1 MGQGM
6 VIVPRGN
13 PVFENLNS
21 YYLDLRRLLE
31 HCQGEM
37 GSGAIYLKSPTAEG
51 VLLFEAHEVLGGTY
65 ENRGEKL
72 AGKAAIDRL
81 LTPSPTENYQV
92 SIYEMA
98 PEEAYYWSS
107 IPNAKRIYEDLST
120 EFTDLEGLIK
130 KMSSEK
136 LSGYI
141 EISLNSDLD
150 GGFLFFR
157 NGQVVGGYYFW
168 EKNFS
173 ASRESQDLLL
183 RKAKRSG
190 GIFHVSRISVESN
203 AVKEVSKKPSAP
215 EVIGALEE
223 LLALLESLCTSSQT
237 IKADFNTLLKK
248 RFLDLADEYAFL
260 DPFAGEFQYSGRK
273 IRLASAVSDDDLAK
287 GLLTAVAG
295 LVRDQGLK
303 VPFNS
308 RLEGW
313 LQKHRKKL
321 LSLGISVD
329 NLLSV
334 QKIPQAGLR
343 QQPKSA

>member
-1 MGQGM
+1 MINELGQGM

-51 VLLFEAHEVLGGTY
+51 AIFFEAHEVLGGTF
-65 ENRGEKL
+65 ENRLEKL

-92 SIYEMA
+92 SIYEVA

-141 EISLNSDLD
+141 EISLNSELD

-173 ASRESQDLLL
+173 TSRENQDLLL
-183 RKAKRSG
+183 RKAKRNG
-190 GIFHVSRISVESN
+190 GIFHVSKISVETKK
-203 AVKEVSKKPSAP
+203 ARETPKKESTP
-215 EVIGALEE
+215 EVVAALEG
-223 LLALLESLCTSSQT
+223 LLDLLESFFTSSQPL
-237 IKADFNTLLKK
+237 KGDFNTLLKK
-248 RFLDLADEYAFL
+248 KFLDLADEYAFL

-273 IRLASAVSDDDLAK
+273 IRFASEANDAELAK
-287 GLLTAVAG
+287 GLLVAVAG
-295 LVRDQGLK
+295 MVRDQGLNA
-303 VPFNS
+303 PFRS

-313 LQKHRKKL
+313 IQTHRKKF

-329 NLLSV
+329 SLLAV
-334 QKIPQAGLR
+334 Q
-343 QQPKSA
+343 

>member
-1 MGQGM
+1 M

-21 YYLDLRRLLE
+21 YYLELRRLLE

-51 VLLFEAHEVLGGTY
+51 AIFFEAHELLGGMY

-72 AGKAAIDRL
+72 AGKAAIERL
-81 LTPSPTENYQV
+81 LTPSPAENYQV
-92 SIYEMA
+92 SIYDVA
-98 PEEAYYWSS
+98 PEEVYYWSS
-107 IPNAKRIYEDLST
+107 IPSAKRIYEDLST

-130 KMSSEK
+130 KMGSEK

-141 EISLNSDLD
+141 EVSLNSELD
-150 GGFLFFR
+150 GGVLFFR

-173 ASRESQDLLL
+173 PSRENQALLL

-190 GIFHVSRISVESN
+190 GIFHVSKISVESKE
-203 AVKEVSKKPSAP
+203 VKEAPKKASSP
-215 EVIGALEE
+215 EVITALEE
-223 LLALLESLCTSSQT
+223 MLALLESLCTSSQT
-237 IKADFNTLLKK
+237 VKADFNTLLKK
-248 RFLDLADEYAFL
+248 KFLDLADEYAFL
-260 DPFAGEFQYSGRK
+260 DPFAGDFRYAERK
-273 IRLASAVSDDDLAK
+273 IRLASEVSDTDLAK
-287 GLLTAVAG
+287 GLLAAVAG
-295 LVRDQGLK
+295 VVRDQGLK
-303 VPFNS
+303 VPFGS

-313 LQKHRKKL
+313 LQKHGKRL

-329 NLLSV
+329 TLL
-334 QKIPQAGLR
+334 AAR
-343 QQPKSA
+343 

>member
-1 MGQGM
+1 M

-31 HCQGEM
+31 HYQGEM

-51 VLLFEAHEVLGGTY
+51 AIYFEAHELLGGTF

-72 AGKAAIDRL
+72 AGKAAVERL
-81 LTPSPTENYQV
+81 LTPLSSENYQV
-92 SIYEMA
+92 SIYGVE

-130 KMSSEK
+130 KMSSER

-141 EISLNSDLD
+141 EISLNSELD

-168 EKNFS
+168 EKNFN
-173 ASRESQDLLL
+173 ASRESQELLL
-183 RKAKRSG
+183 RKAKRTG
-190 GIFHVSRISVESN
+190 GIFHVSKISVEPKQP
-203 AVKEVSKKPSAP
+203 KEVSKKGSTP
-215 EVIGALEE
+215 EVIAALEE
-223 LLALLESLCTSSQT
+223 LLILLETLFTSNQT
-237 IKADFNTLLKK
+237 VKADFNTLLKK
-248 RFLDLADEYAFL
+248 KFLSMAEEYAFL
-260 DPFAGEFQYSGRK
+260 DPFAGEFQYSGSK
-273 IRLASAVSDDDLAK
+273 IRLASDVTDAELTK
-287 GLLTAVAG
+287 GLLVAVAG
-295 LVRDQGLK
+295 LMRDQGLNPALK
-303 VPFNS
+303 G
-308 RLEGW
+308 RLDGW
-313 LQKHRKKL
+313 LQKHRKKF

-329 NLLSV
+329 SLLAV
-334 QKIPQAGLR
+334 Q
-343 QQPKSA
+343 

>member
-1 MGQGM
+1 M

-21 YYLDLRRLLE
+21 YYLELRRLLE

-51 VLLFEAHEVLGGTY
+51 AIFFEAHELLGGMY

-72 AGKAAIDRL
+72 AGKAAIERL
-81 LTPSPTENYQV
+81 LTPSPAENYQV
-92 SIYEMA
+92 SIYDVA
-98 PEEAYYWSS
+98 PEEVYYWSS
-107 IPNAKRIYEDLST
+107 IPSAKRIYEDLST

-141 EISLNSDLD
+141 EVSLNSELD

-173 ASRESQDLLL
+173 PSKENQALLL

-190 GIFHVSRISVESN
+190 GIFHVSKISVESKE
-203 AVKEVSKKPSAP
+203 VKEAPKKASSP
-215 EVIGALEE
+215 EVITALEE
-223 LLALLESLCTSSQT
+223 MLALLDSLCTSSQT
-237 IKADFNTLLKK
+237 VKADFNTLLKK
-248 RFLDLADEYAFL
+248 KFLDLADEYAFL
-260 DPFAGEFQYSGRK
+260 DPFAGDVQYAERK
-273 IRLASAVSDDDLAK
+273 IRLASEVSDTDLAK
-287 GLLTAVAG
+287 GLLAAVAG
-295 LVRDQGLK
+295 VVRDQGLK
-303 VPFNS
+303 VPFGS
-308 RLEGW
+308 RLDGW
-313 LQKHRKKL
+313 LQKHGKRL

-329 NLLSV
+329 TLL
-334 QKIPQAGLR
+334 AAR
-343 QQPKSA
+343 

>member
-51 VLLFEAHEVLGGTY
+51 VLFFEAHELLGGTY

-107 IPNAKRIYEDLST
+107 IPNAKRIYKDLST

-141 EISLNSDLD
+141 EISLNSELD

-215 EVIGALEE
+215 EVIAALED

-260 DPFAGEFQYSGRK
+260 DPFAGEFQYSGWK
-273 IRLASAVSDDDLAK
+273 IRLASAVSDADLAK

-313 LQKHRKKL
+313 LQKHRKRL

-329 NLLSV
+329 SLLAV
-334 QKIPQAGLR
+334 Q
-343 QQPKSA
+343 

>member
-1 MGQGM
+1 LGVHQQGQGM

-13 PVFENLNS
+13 PVFENLNG

-31 HCQGEM
+31 HYQGEM
-37 GSGAIYLKSPTAEG
+37 GSGGIYLKSPTAEG
-51 VLLFEAHEVLGGTY
+51 AIFFEAHELLGGTF
-65 ENRGEKL
+65 ENRDEKL
-72 AGKAAIDRL
+72 AGKAAIERL
-81 LTPSPTENYQV
+81 LTPLPTENYQV
-92 SIYEMA
+92 SIYGVE

-130 KMSSEK
+130 KMSSER

-141 EISLNSDLD
+141 EVSLNSELD

-173 ASRESQDLLL
+173 ASKESQALLL

-190 GIFHVSRISVESN
+190 GIFHVSKISVET
-203 AVKEVSKKPSAP
+203 KESRETSKREPAP
-215 EVIGALEE
+215 EVLGALEE
-223 LLALLESLCTSSQT
+223 LLALLESFLTSNQT
-237 IKADFNTLLKK
+237 VKGDFNTLLKK
-248 RFLDLADEYAFL
+248 KFLDLADEYTFL

-273 IRLASAVSDDDLAK
+273 IRFVSETKDAELAK
-287 GLLTAVAG
+287 GVLVAVSG
-295 LVRDQGLK
+295 LVRDHGLNA
-303 VPFNS
+303 PFKS
-308 RLEGW
+308 GLDGW

-329 NLLSV
+329 SLLTV
-334 QKIPQAGLR
+334 Q
-343 QQPKSA
+343 

>member
-1 MGQGM
+1 M

-37 GSGAIYLKSPTAEG
+37 GFGAIYLKSSTAEG
-51 VLLFEAHEVLGGTY
+51 AIFFEAHELLGGTY
-65 ENRGEKL
+65 ENRGQKL

-81 LTPSPTENYQV
+81 LTPSRTENYQV
-92 SIYEMA
+92 SIYEVA

-136 LSGYI
+136 LSGFI
-141 EISLNSDLD
+141 EVSLNSERD

-157 NGQVVGGYYFW
+157 NGRVVGGYYFW
-168 EKNFS
+168 EKNLS
-173 ASRESQDLLL
+173 ASRENQDLLL

-190 GIFHVSRISVESN
+190 GVFHVSRISMES
-203 AVKEVSKKPSAP
+203 KEAKEISKKPLAP
-215 EVIGALEE
+215 EVIAALEE
-223 LLALLESLCTSSQT
+223 LLALLESLCSFGQI
-237 IKADFNTLLKK
+237 IKVDFNRLLKK

-260 DPFAGEFQYSGRK
+260 DPFAGEFQYSSGK
-273 IRLASAVSDDDLAK
+273 IRLASEVSDAELTK
-287 GLLTAVAG
+287 GLLAAVTG
-295 LVRDQGLK
+295 LVRDHGLK
-303 VPFNS
+303 AAFNS

-329 NLLSV
+329 NLLAV
-334 QKIPQAGLR
+334 Q
-343 QQPKSA
+343 

>member
-1 MGQGM
+1 M
-6 VIVPRGN
+6 VIIPRGN

-31 HCQGEM
+31 HFQGEM
-37 GSGAIYLKSPTAEG
+37 GSGGIYLKSPTAEG
-51 VLLFEAHEVLGGTY
+51 AVFFEAHELLGGTY
-65 ENRGEKL
+65 ETRGERL

-81 LTPSPTENYQV
+81 LTPSSTENYQV
-92 SIYEMA
+92 SIYDIE

-107 IPNAKRIYEDLST
+107 IPDAKRIYEDLST

-141 EISLNSDLD
+141 EISLNSEMD
-150 GGFLFFR
+150 GGLLFLR

-168 EKNFS
+168 EKSFS
-173 ASRESQDLLL
+173 TSKENQDLLL

-190 GIFHVSRISVESN
+190 GIFHVSKISMES
-203 AVKEVSKKPSAP
+203 KEARETSKREPSP
-215 EVIGALEE
+215 EVLSAMEE
-223 LLALLESLCTSSQT
+223 LLVLFENFFTSNQSG
-237 IKADFNTLLKK
+237 KGDFNALLKK
-248 RFLDLADEYAFL
+248 KFLDLADEYAFL

-273 IRLASAVSDDDLAK
+273 VRFAGEAKDAELTKALLVAVTGLA
-287 GLLTAVAG
+287 
-295 LVRDQGLK
+295 RDQGLS
-303 VPFNS
+303 VPFKS

-329 NLLSV
+329 SLLAV
-334 QKIPQAGLR
+334 R
-343 QQPKSA
+343 

>member
-1 MGQGM
+1 M

-31 HCQGEM
+31 HYQGEM
-37 GSGAIYLKSPTAEG
+37 GSGAIHLKSLSAEG
-51 VLLFEAHEVLGGTY
+51 AVFFEAHEVLGGTY

-72 AGKAAIDRL
+72 AGKAAVDRL
-81 LTPSPTENYQV
+81 LTPSPAENYQV
-92 SIYEMA
+92 GIYEVT

-120 EFTDLEGLIK
+120 EFTDLDGLIK

-141 EISLNSDLD
+141 EISLNSELD

-157 NGQVVGGYYFW
+157 NGQVVGGYAFR
-168 EKNFS
+168 EKNFTT
-173 ASRESQDLLL
+173 SRESQDLLL

-190 GIFHVSRISVESN
+190 GIFHVSRISLEPEE
-203 AVKEVSKKPSAP
+203 AKEVPKKGAAP
-215 EVIGALEE
+215 EVITALEE
-223 LLALLESLCTSSQT
+223 LLALLESLFTSSQSV
-237 IKADFNTLLKK
+237 KGDFNTLLKK

-260 DPFAGEFQYSGRK
+260 DPFAGEFQYSGKK
-273 IRLASAVSDDDLAK
+273 IRLASEVPDADLAK
-287 GLLTAVAG
+287 GLLEAVAG

-303 VPFNS
+303 TPFKS

-313 LQKHRKKL
+313 LQKHRKRL

-329 NLLSV
+329 SLLTL
-334 QKIPQAGLR
+334 Q
-343 QQPKSA
+343 

>member
-1 MGQGM
+1 M

-31 HCQGEM
+31 HYQGEM
-37 GSGAIYLKSPTAEG
+37 GSGAIYVKSPTAEG
-51 VLLFEAHEVLGGTY
+51 AIFFEAHELLGGAF
-65 ENRGEKL
+65 ENRDEKL
-72 AGKAAIDRL
+72 SGKAAIDRL

-92 SIYEMA
+92 SLYDVA

-141 EISLNSDLD
+141 EISLNSELD

-168 EKNFS
+168 EKHFS
-173 ASRESQDLLL
+173 PSRENQDLLL
-183 RKAKRSG
+183 RKAKRNG
-190 GIFHVSRISVESN
+190 GIFHVSKITVET
-203 AVKEVSKKPSAP
+203 KEARETSKRESAP
-215 EVIGALEE
+215 EVVAALEE
-223 LLALLESLCTSSQT
+223 LLALLESFFTSSQT
-237 IKADFNTLLKK
+237 LKGDFNTLLKRK
-248 RFLDLADEYAFL
+248 FLELADEYAFL

-273 IRLASAVSDDDLAK
+273 IRFASEAKDAELAK
-287 GLLTAVAG
+287 GLLVAVAG
-295 LVRDQGLK
+295 LVQDQGLNALLK
-303 VPFNS
+303 S
-308 RLEGW
+308 RIEGW
-313 LQKHRKKL
+313 LQKHRKKF

-329 NLLSV
+329 SLL
-334 QKIPQAGLR
+334 ALR
-343 QQPKSA
+343 

>member
-1 MGQGM
+1 M

-21 YYLDLRRLLE
+21 YYLELRRLLE

-51 VLLFEAHEVLGGTY
+51 AIFFEAHELLGGMY

-72 AGKAAIDRL
+72 AGKAAIERL
-81 LTPSPTENYQV
+81 LTPSPAENYQV
-92 SIYEMA
+92 SIYDVA
-98 PEEAYYWSS
+98 PEEVYYWSS
-107 IPNAKRIYEDLST
+107 IPSAKRIYEDLST

-141 EISLNSDLD
+141 EVSLNSELD
-150 GGFLFFR
+150 GGVLFFR

-173 ASRESQDLLL
+173 PSRENQALLL

-190 GIFHVSRISVESN
+190 GIFHVSKISVESKE
-203 AVKEVSKKPSAP
+203 VKEAPKKASSP
-215 EVIGALEE
+215 EVITALEE
-223 LLALLESLCTSSQT
+223 MLALLDSLCTSSQT
-237 IKADFNTLLKK
+237 VKADFNTLLKK
-248 RFLDLADEYAFL
+248 KFLDLADEYAFL
-260 DPFAGEFQYSGRK
+260 DPFAGDFQYAERK
-273 IRLASAVSDDDLAK
+273 IRLASEVSDTDLAK
-287 GLLTAVAG
+287 GLLAAVAG
-295 LVRDQGLK
+295 VVRDQGLK
-303 VPFNS
+303 VPFGS

-313 LQKHRKKL
+313 LQKHGKRL

-329 NLLSV
+329 TLL
-334 QKIPQAGLR
+334 AAR
-343 QQPKSA
+343 

>member
-1 MGQGM
+1 M

-21 YYLDLRRLLE
+21 YYLELRRLLE

-51 VLLFEAHEVLGGTY
+51 AIFFEAHELLGGMY

-72 AGKAAIDRL
+72 AGKAAIERL
-81 LTPSPTENYQV
+81 LTPSPAENYQV
-92 SIYEMA
+92 SIYDVA
-98 PEEAYYWSS
+98 PEEVYYWSS
-107 IPNAKRIYEDLST
+107 IPSAKRIYEDLST

-141 EISLNSDLD
+141 EVSLNSELD

-173 ASRESQDLLL
+173 PSKESQALLL
-183 RKAKRSG
+183 LKAKRSG
-190 GIFHVSRISVESN
+190 GIFHVSKISVES
-203 AVKEVSKKPSAP
+203 KEVKKAPKKAASP
-215 EVIGALEE
+215 EVITALEE
-223 LLALLESLCTSSQT
+223 LLALLDSLCTSSQT
-237 IKADFNTLLKK
+237 VKADFNTLLKK
-248 RFLDLADEYAFL
+248 KFLDLADEYAFL
-260 DPFAGEFQYSGRK
+260 DPFAGDFQYAERK
-273 IRLASAVSDDDLAK
+273 IRLASEVSDADLAK
-287 GLLTAVAG
+287 GLLAAVAG
-295 LVRDQGLK
+295 VVRDQGLK
-303 VPFNS
+303 VPFGS

-313 LQKHRKKL
+313 LQKHGKRL

-329 NLLSV
+329 TLL
-334 QKIPQAGLR
+334 AAR
-343 QQPKSA
+343 

>member
-1 MGQGM
+1 M

-21 YYLDLRRLLE
+21 YYLELRRLLE

-51 VLLFEAHEVLGGTY
+51 AIFFEAHELLGGMY

-72 AGKAAIDRL
+72 AGKAAIERL
-81 LTPSPTENYQV
+81 LTPSPAENYQV
-92 SIYEMA
+92 SIYDVA
-98 PEEAYYWSS
+98 PEEVYYWSS
-107 IPNAKRIYEDLST
+107 IPSAKRIYEDLST

-141 EISLNSDLD
+141 EVSLNSELD
-150 GGFLFFR
+150 GGYLFFR
-157 NGQVVGGYYFW
+157 NGQVAGGYYFW
-168 EKNFS
+168 EKKLS
-173 ASRESQDLLL
+173 TSRENQDLLL

-203 AVKEVSKKPSAP
+203 AVKEVSKKPLAP
-215 EVIGALEE
+215 EVLAALEE
-223 LLALLESLCTSSQT
+223 LLALVESLCTSSQT

-260 DPFAGEFQYSGRK
+260 DPFAGEFHYSGGK
-273 IRLASAVSDDDLAK
+273 IRLASEVSDADLAK
-287 GLLTAVAG
+287 GLLAALAGAAAVHVG
-295 LVRDQGLK
+295 GV
-303 VPFNS
+303 
-308 RLEGW
+308 EGGAAA
-313 LQKHRKKL
+313 LDE
-321 LSLGISVD
+321 V
-329 NLLSV
+329 V
-334 QKIPQAGLR
+334 V
-343 QQPKSA
+343 